1 MTAILLTLAQA
12 KAHLGI
18 TLPPGDPG
26 DADLQL
32 KLDQAEAVIRGY
44 LKAKNDPGWTPD
56 TVPPPVTAAILLL
69 MAHLE
74 INRGGE
80 DEQQRDEALWLS
92 IDRLLAFH
100 RDPTWA

>member
-1 MTAILLTLAQA
+1 MSATLLTLAQA
-12 KAHLGI
+12 KEHLRI

-44 LKAKNDPGWTPD
+44 LKAKNDPAWTPE
-56 TVPPPVTAAILLL
+56 TVPPPVTAAILFLV
-69 MAHLE
+69 AHLD

-80 DEQQRDEALWLS
+80 AEEYRDKAVWDA
-92 IDRLLAFH
+92 IDRILAFH
-100 RDPTWA
+100 REPTWA